1 MDNRRQI
8 FADRSRAIE
17 VLNEIIKRGI
27 KYYFTVQIRY
37 EVGFD
42 DEMLEL
48 LKKSG
53 FGELAMGIEFL
64 EDESFQNYNKTK
76 RAVVKKYCAR

>member
-1 MDNRRQI
+1 M
-8 FADRSRAIE
+8 
-17 VLNEIIKRGI
+17 LNEIIKRGI